1 MSMLEVQNLSVRFGS
16 AVIVNDVS
24 FSVQDGDWLMLI
36 GPNGAGK
43 STIVNAVSRG
53 VPYTG
58 TVLFEGKDVQKT
70 PAHLLARG
78 MGVLAQHHTV
88 GYAFSVEEVV
98 RLGRYAYAPGIFSR
112 RSDEDERSVAEA
124 MELTGV
130 AHIAR
135 QSVLTLSGGELQRV
149 FLAQLFAQN
158 PRLLLLDEP
167 TNHLD
172 LVYQK
177 QIFSLV
183 REWLSKGGRAVV
195 SVVHDLSLAR
205 MYGSRGVLLDH
216 GKIAAAGEA
225 ADVFAPGDAQ
235 RRLPH
240 GCCRLDAHHALPM
253 GKVKKAA
260 KRRRNPGG
268 ASCVC
273 YKCII
278 MPMILSMQRDKMR
291 KMARRY

>member
-135 QSVLTLSGGELQRV
+135 QSVLTLSGGEPFEQCAACLALARKLKERGYGIWAYSGYLYEDLASGAVDPLAPELLACCDVLVDGPFVQALNSYDLKWKGSSNQRV
-149 FLAQLFAQN
+149 IDLAATRAQGRVVLWQACEEF
-158 PRLLLLDEP
+158 PEP
-167 TNHLD
+167 
-172 LVYQK
+172 
-177 QIFSLV
+177 
-183 REWLSKGGRAVV
+183 
-195 SVVHDLSLAR
+195 
-205 MYGSRGVLLDH
+205 
-216 GKIAAAGEA
+216 
-225 ADVFAPGDAQ
+225 P
-235 RRLPH
+235 
-240 GCCRLDAHHALPM
+240 
-253 GKVKKAA
+253 
-260 KRRRNPGG
+260 
-268 ASCVC
+268 ASW
-273 YKCII
+273 
-278 MPMILSMQRDKMR
+278 
-291 KMARRY
+291 

>member
-1 MSMLEVQNLSVRFGS
+1 
-16 AVIVNDVS
+16 
-24 FSVQDGDWLMLI
+24 
-36 GPNGAGK
+36 
-43 STIVNAVSRG
+43 
-53 VPYTG
+53 
-58 TVLFEGKDVQKT
+58 
-70 PAHLLARG
+70 

-172 LVYQK
+172 SRVSKTSSPL
-177 QIFSLV
+177 

-195 SVVHDLSLAR
+195 SFVHDLSLAR
-205 MYGSRGVLLDH
+205 MYGSWR
-216 GKIAAAGEA
+216 
-225 ADVFAPGDAQ
+225 
-235 RRLPH
+235 
-240 GCCRLDAHHALPM
+240 CR
-253 GKVKKAA
+253 
-260 KRRRNPGG
+260 
-268 ASCVC
+268 
-273 YKCII
+273 
-278 MPMILSMQRDKMR
+278 
-291 KMARRY
+291 

>member
-1 MSMLEVQNLSVRFGS
+1 MQTVIETKALCKQYGPHT
-16 AVIVNDVS
+16 AVDHVELHVPQGCVYG
-24 FSVQDGDWLMLI
+24 FI

-205 MYGSRGVLLDH
+205 MYGSCGVLLDH

-225 ADVFAPGDAQ
+225 ADVFAPETLNAVYRMDVADWM
-235 RRLPH
+235 RT
-240 GCCRLDAHHALPM
+240 M
-253 GKVKKAA
+253 
-260 KRRRNPGG
+260 
-268 ASCVC
+268 
-273 YKCII
+273 
-278 MPMILSMQRDKMR
+278 LSQWEK
-291 KMARRY
+291 

>member
-58 TVLFEGKDVQKT
+58 TVFFEGKDVQKT

-167 TNHLD
+167 TNHID

-205 MYGSRGVLLDH
+205 MYGGRGVLLDVR
-216 GKIAAAGEA
+216 GQSEIGWKARY
-225 ADVFAPGDAQ
+225 DTLVKTGD
-235 RRLPH
+235 
-240 GCCRLDAHHALPM
+240 M
-253 GKVKKAA
+253 VKKGQQIGEVGSTGQSTGNHLHFQVEENGVPV
-260 KRRRNPGG
+260 NP
-268 ASCVC
+268 
-273 YKCII
+273 
-278 MPMILSMQRDKMR
+278 DKYL
-291 KMARRY
+291 KGDGE